1 MIFQIFFYGFL
12 TVLGGFLV
20 VLQNN
25 CISYKEIAIFAKR
38 ISSKF
43 CGYKSFKIRL
53 LALSTTF
60 VSSDAR

>member
-25 CISYKEIAIFAKR
+25 CISYKEICV
-38 ISSKF
+38 S
-43 CGYKSFKIRL
+43 
-53 LALSTTF
+53 LSLKKEF
-60 VSSDAR
+60 